1 MTYKTKL
8 FVLKNMPVAQHKDVG
23 GYHRIG
29 KETTTSEK
37 TIEEAVNDI
46 AGEAT
51 IRSVILVLLAMS
63 YGLSVDSL
71 AYITV
76 FTGL

>member
-1 MTYKTKL
+1 MA
-8 FVLKNMPVAQHKDVG
+8 VAQHNDNK
-23 GYHRIG
+23 GYQKIG
-29 KETTTSEK
+29 KEANTSEK
-37 TIEEAVNDI
+37 TIEEVVNDI

-51 IRSVILVLLAMS
+51 LWSVILVLLAMS

>member
-1 MTYKTKL
+1 MA
-8 FVLKNMPVAQHKDVG
+8 VAQHSDNK
-23 GYHRIG
+23 GYQKIG
-29 KETTTSEK
+29 KETNPSER
-37 TIEEAVNDI
+37 TIEEVVNDI

-51 IRSVILVLLAMS
+51 IWSVILVLLAMS